1 MRLVSAPTIQSRIGS
16 VLFLEQFWQRNGFI
30 QTYGDFLLSEIDP
43 LWSPRKLQA
52 RVVAI
57 RQETADA
64 KTYVLKPA
72 RRWKGFQAGMHLQI
86 GVEARGVS
94 LSRYYSVSSSVQQFE
109 REGTFSITVKR
120 IPQGRMSNWL
130 FDHLQPEDIV
140 RISQAS
146 GEFTLEQTQAD
157 KLLFLAAGS
166 GITPMMSMLSTH
178 LPQAPERDFQLLYYC
193 CNPDEVIFAQAL
205 QALADQ
211 YPNFRLDVVHT
222 DTDGLINEQQLA
234 SRCADAAAR
243 EVFLCGPGGFMQVAR
258 ELLEAQGVDGSRIHQ
273 ESFGVR
279 IDVNATE
286 QLGARVLFSKA
297 GVEAEADGGQTILML
312 AESAGLKPKYGC
324 RTGICHECK
333 CVKKSGAVRNLL
345 TGQISTAENEA
356 IQTCISV
363 PQGIVEVA
371 L

>member
-1 MRLVSAPTIQSRIGS
+1 MRLASAPRIQNRIGS

-43 LWSPRKLQA
+43 LLSLRKLQA

-64 KTYVLKPA
+64 KTYVFKPS
-72 RRWKGFQAGMHLQI
+72 RRWQGFQAGMHLQI
-86 GVEARGVS
+86 RVEAEGVS
-94 LSRYYSVSSSVQQFE
+94 LSRYYSVSSSVQQFLQD
-109 REGTFSITVKR
+109 GTFSITVKR

-130 FDHLQPEDIV
+130 FDQLQPEDIV
-140 RISQAS
+140 QIGQAG
-146 GEFTLEQTQAD
+146 GEFTLEQASSD
-157 KLLFLAAGS
+157 KVLFLAAGS

-178 LPQAPERDFQLLYYC
+178 LPRAPEKDFQLLYYC
-193 CNPDEVIFAQAL
+193 CNPSEVIFAQAL

-211 YPNFRLDVVHT
+211 YPNFKLAVVHT
-222 DTDGLINEQQLA
+222 DTDGLINGDQLT
-234 SRCADAAAR
+234 SRCADVATR
-243 EVFLCGPGGFMQVAR
+243 EVFLCGPAGFMQVAR
-258 ELLEAQGVDGSRIHQ
+258 ELLEGQGVEAARIHQ

-279 IDVNATE
+279 LEVNADQT
-286 QLGARVLFSKA
+286 GAQVLFSKA
-297 GVEAEADGGQTILML
+297 GVEAKADGGQTILML

-356 IQTCISV
+356 IQSCISV
-363 PQGIVEVA
+363 PQGKVEVA

>member
-16 VLFLEQFWQRNGFI
+16 LMFLEKFWQRNGFI

-43 LWSPRKLQA
+43 LLSPRRLQA

-64 KTYVLKPA
+64 KTYVFKPS
-72 RRWKGFQAGMHLQI
+72 RRWKGFQAGMHLQV
-86 GVEARGVS
+86 GVEAQGVA
-94 LSRYYSVSSSVQQFE
+94 LSRYYSVSSSVQQFV

-130 FDHLQPEDIV
+130 FDNLQPEDIV
-140 RISQAS
+140 RIGQAD
-146 GEFTLEQTQAD
+146 GEFTLEQTPAQ
-157 KLLFLAAGS
+157 KVLFLAAGS
-166 GITPMMSMLSTH
+166 GITPMMSMLTTH

-205 QALADQ
+205 QSLADQ
-211 YPNFRLDVVHT
+211 YPNFKLEVVHT
-222 DTDGLINEQQLA
+222 DTEGLINAEQLA
-234 SRCADAAAR
+234 SRCADAAER

-258 ELLEAQGVDGSRIHQ
+258 ELLEAQGVTADHIRQ

-279 IDVNATE
+279 LDVNALE
-286 QLGARVLFSKA
+286 QTGGEVFFSKA
-297 GVEAEADGGQTILML
+297 GVEAEADGSQTILML

-345 TGQISTAENEA
+345 TGQVSLAENEA
-356 IQTCISV
+356 IQTCISI
-363 PQGIVEVA
+363 PQGKVEVA